1 MDSPTQMLLGAAIGQ
16 TCFGHKLGRR
26 AAWWG
31 AVGGTIPDL
40 DVVIIPFLGRI
51 GEFLY
56 HRGPTHSLVFGAVV
70 GPLLGYAVWLGYRRK
85 QRRNE
90 AEEVCSVATLGH
102 RSLLPAWIGLFV
114 LTLMTHPL
122 LDIFTTYGTVLFW
135 PFSDARIALNGVAI
149 TDPAYSLIL
158 IFALF
163 IGSRYRAR
171 PVIAMRV
178 GAFALAL
185 STAYLFYAL
194 SIHHRTEA
202 FVANQLLDEGIAA
215 ENVKA
220 YPTILQ
226 PYLRRVVVRTPG
238 TVRVGFVSMWK
249 PQRIE
254 WSEFSEDKHPFV
266 QRLRD
271 TEDGQV
277 FEWFAMG
284 QTVSTVRRNGDE
296 IVIELDDIRYGF
308 PDSPRHGIWGI
319 RGRFNEDGTLNGPV
333 EYFNR
338 PRPASIPDLLRTL
351 LKQTFAPKPEE

>member
-1 MDSPTQMLLGAAIGQ
+1 MLLGAAIGQ
-16 TCFGHKLGRR
+16 TCFSHKLGRR

-40 DVVIIPFLGRI
+40 DVVVIPFLGRI

-56 HRGPTHSLVFGAVV
+56 HRGPTHSLVFGPVV
-70 GPLLGYAVWLGYRRK
+70 GPLLGYAVWRWYRRA
-85 QRRNE
+85 QRKDGTEE
-90 AEEVCSVATLGH
+90 ASPVAILGA

-114 LTLMTHPL
+114 LVLMTHPL

-149 TDPAYSLIL
+149 TDPAYSFIL
-158 IFALF
+158 IFALL
-163 IGSRYRAR
+163 IGSWYRAR
-171 PVIAMRV
+171 PAIAMRV

-202 FVANQLLDEGIAA
+202 FVANQLRSEGIAT

-226 PYLRRVVVRTPG
+226 PYLRRIVVRTPD

-254 WSEFSEDKHPFV
+254 WSEFSEDEHPFV

-284 QTVSTVRRNGDE
+284 QTVSTVRTNDDE

-308 PDSPRHGIWGI
+308 PDAPRYGIWGI
-319 RGRFNEDGTLNGPV
+319 RGRFNEDGTLSGPV

-338 PRPASIPDLLRTL
+338 PSPASVPDLLRTL
-351 LKQTFAPKPEE
+351 FKRTFAPEQEE